1 MSSRLPVRKT
11 YKLFIGGAFVR
22 SESGRYDRSGDF
34 NIPRGSR
41 KDVRDAVAAGRKALP
56 GWAGRT
62 AYNRGQIL
70 YRFAEA
76 LESRAADIGAE
87 RSDVEASIDVLVH
100 YAGWTDKFQPV
111 LGGINPVAAPF
122 LSFSLPEPTGVV
134 GIVAPDAPPLLG
146 LVAELA
152 PALAAGNTVVAL
164 VSDERPLPG
173 LDLGEVMGIADVP
186 GGVVNLL
193 SGRRAELAPVLA
205 AHHALNAIVNATGA
219 PGNGTATASLAADI
233 DKLAAESVT
242 RVRHVAPATSYATAT
257 ADPLSRLEALTE
269 LKTAWHP
276 VGA

>member
-1 MSSRLPVRKT
+1 MTRLAVRKT

-22 SESGRYDRSGDF
+22 SESGRYDRSESF
-34 NIPRGSR
+34 NIPRASR
-41 KDVRDAVAAGRKALP
+41 KDVRDAVAAARKAGS

-87 RSDVEASIDVLVH
+87 RADVEASIDVLVH

-122 LSFSLPEPTGVV
+122 LSFSQPEPTGVV

-152 PALAAGNTVVAL
+152 PALAAGNTVVAVL
-164 VSDERPLPG
+164 SDERPLPG

-186 GGVVNLL
+186 GGAVNLL

-205 AHHALNAIVNATGA
+205 AHHALSAIVNATGD
-219 PGNGTATASLAADI
+219 ASLTEQI

-242 RVRHVAPATSYATAT
+242 RVRHTAAATSYDAAT